1 LRDAENNQEKIMEV
15 EAYIAL
21 GSNMGNRLENIQSAI
36 EAIDAIENTRVIKLS
51 KVYETDP
58 VGYVEQD
65 KFLNMV
71 IMIRT
76 CLTPWALLENLQKIE
91 IMLKRERLIHW
102 GPRTIDLDIL
112 TYDNL
117 VLNHPKLTIPHP
129 EMLKRAF
136 VLIPLRDIDPN
147 IKFNGMEIDY
157 YIKNCSDRNTIILYK
172 TTPA

>member
-1 LRDAENNQEKIMEV
+1 MKAE

-21 GSNMGNRLENIQSAI
+21 GSNIGNRFENIQNAI
-36 EAIDAIENTRVIKLS
+36 KAISMIENTTVIKLS
-51 KVYETDP
+51 KIYETDP

-71 IMIRT
+71 VKIKT
-76 CLTPWALLENLQKIE
+76 GLDPWALLERLQNIE
-91 IMLKRERLIHW
+91 IMLKRERTIRW

-112 TYDNL
+112 TYDDL

-147 IKFNGMEIDY
+147 IKFNGIGIDD
-157 YIKNCSDRNTIILYK
+157 YIKNCSDRHTVVLYK
-172 TTPA
+172 AFI

>member
-1 LRDAENNQEKIMEV
+1 MEV

-21 GSNMGNRLENIQSAI
+21 GSNMGNRLENIQNAI
-36 EAIDAIENTRVIKLS
+36 KAISMIQNTRVVEYS
-51 KVYETDP
+51 KIYETDP

-71 IMIRT
+71 IKIKT
-76 CLTPWALLENLQKIE
+76 CLNPWVLLENLQKIE
-91 IMLKRERLIHW
+91 IMLKRERLIRW

-136 VLIPLRDIDPN
+136 VLIPLRDIDPD
-147 IKFNGMEIDY
+147 IKFNGIGIDD
-157 YIKNCSDRNTIILYK
+157 YIKNCGDRHTVVLYK
-172 TTPA
+172 E